1 MSASFQQ
8 AARSRKNTSKAD
20 KNVKKWFQAISTT
33 FEDSQESRDTLRNLI
48 HALDPKKCP
57 TTSPP
62 ANLCENKRQFYIG
75 GTNFRDYQCRY
86 LFVMCECNQVER
98 YRRDAIALVKQCKW
112 LDVAHQLCAA
122 TNVLN
127 ALIHDRDAWW
137 GMMLLAKEDPTATVR
152 DGHAIDVVELLYR
165 NIEILRID
173 TGKAYA
179 TALRRMESRLQKV
192 KCTLG
197 PLLQNR
203 DKVRARVGE
212 ERWKD
217 NRQPKNDFVNMRIS
231 LETEQ
236 KQVRQ
241 ALCIMND
248 LTEVEF

>member
-1 MSASFQQ
+1 
-8 AARSRKNTSKAD
+8 
-20 KNVKKWFQAISTT
+20 
-33 FEDSQESRDTLRNLI
+33 
-48 HALDPKKCP
+48 
-57 TTSPP
+57 
-62 ANLCENKRQFYIG
+62 
-75 GTNFRDYQCRY
+75 
-86 LFVMCECNQVER
+86 
-98 YRRDAIALVKQCKW
+98 
-112 LDVAHQLCAA
+112 
-122 TNVLN
+122 
-127 ALIHDRDAWW
+127 
-137 GMMLLAKEDPTATVR
+137 MLLAKEDPTATVR

-217 NRQPKNDFVNMRIS
+217 NRQPKNDFVNLRIS